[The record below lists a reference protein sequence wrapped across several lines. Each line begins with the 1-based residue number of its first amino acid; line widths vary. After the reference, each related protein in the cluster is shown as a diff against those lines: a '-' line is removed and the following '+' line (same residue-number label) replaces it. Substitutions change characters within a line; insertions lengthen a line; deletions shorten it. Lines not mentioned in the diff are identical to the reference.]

1 MTRLAPL
8 IIQNYTSFDFYINCK
23 GRSNNYDALESQG
36 TGLDPPGIK
45 VRASKGLAA
54 VDYFLPGY
62 HVWAHV
68 IEALSD
74 FGYDLNNMVR
84 HSCVGNK
91 AAEMVALKPT
101 ILC

>member
-1 MTRLAPL
+1 MSTQPCSCESLRRLAKRL
-8 IIQNYTSFDFYINCK
+8 
-23 GRSNNYDALESQG
+23 GALPKPGGCLLLQA

-74 FGYDLNNMVR
+74 LGYDLNNMVW
-84 HSCVGNK
+84 
-91 AAEMVALKPT
+91 AARA
-101 ILC
+101 

>member
-1 MTRLAPL
+1 MITHYFTRFEDVPKYLVNKQERELSKPDT
-8 IIQNYTSFDFYINCK
+8 YSVVC
-23 GRSNNYDALESQG
+23 DAQA
-36 TGLDPPGIK
+36 TGLDPLGIK

-74 FGYDLNNMVR
+74 FGYDLNNMVK
-84 HSCVGNK
+84 SQLVK
-91 AAEMVALKPT
+91 LQLKPGM
-101 ILC
+101 

>member
-1 MTRLAPL
+1 MIWLLQA
-8 IIQNYTSFDFYINCK
+8 S
-23 GRSNNYDALESQG
+23 
-36 TGLDPPGIK
+36 GLDPPGIK

-74 FGYDLNNMVR
+74 FGYDLNNMV
-84 HSCVGNK
+84 SPSWNLLGNLVLFPTQLPCRVK
-91 AAEMVALKPT
+91 A
-101 ILC
+101 